1 MRNLSSPKS
10 STPHLNQGPEHPK
23 TAANLRQQDL
33 DRQCEQKI
41 SEIVEFANRK
51 MYKLYLDTQ
60 YMCPNSNIEAVAE
73 SHSYEDVEVYNTI
86 FILVFEYSGR
96 SPVTLKPL

>member
-1 MRNLSSPKS
+1 
-10 STPHLNQGPEHPK
+10 
-23 TAANLRQQDL
+23 
-33 DRQCEQKI
+33 
-41 SEIVEFANRK
+41 